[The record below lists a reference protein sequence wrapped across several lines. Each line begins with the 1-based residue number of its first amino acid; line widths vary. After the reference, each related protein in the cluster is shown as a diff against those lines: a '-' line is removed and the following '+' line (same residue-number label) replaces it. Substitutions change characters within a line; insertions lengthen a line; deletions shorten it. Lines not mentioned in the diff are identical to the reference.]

1 MSARVAE
8 PESRSRRWYGLG
20 AVLAVAVLAAIVV
33 GVVATVALVR
43 SLSNAWVTPAQE
55 RASASAAPVVT
66 ATPAAQAPVVAA
78 ATASAP
84 STSRRVLLPTDPDP
98 KNPDERA
105 TPKANYGD
113 AFESWDGKPSEVRT
127 LVTVK
132 GIRLG
137 VARVATVRDER
148 KVTALLGDLG
158 EELAKREAGR
168 HDSWESRAH
177 AYHDMMDSYGRKL
190 GPYMSGD
197 FAFHTGQ
204 WVLFQPA
211 IDPSA
216 PPASSAAN

>member
-1 MSARVAE
+1 MSARAAE
-8 PESRSRRWYGLG
+8 PESQSKRWYGLG
-20 AVLAVAVLAAIVV
+20 AVLAVTVLAAIVV

-43 SLSNAWVTPAQE
+43 ALSNAWMTPAEEHAAPSVPSVQTTSPG
-55 RASASAAPVVT
+55 ASAPT
-66 ATPAAQAPVVAA
+66 VAA
-78 ATASAP
+78 APAIAP
-84 STSRRVLLPTDPDP
+84 SSARRVLLPTDPDP

-177 AYHDMMDSYGRKL
+177 EYHDMMDSYGRKL

-211 IDPSA
+211 SDPSA
-216 PPASSAAN
+216 PPASSATH